1 MLRPLRRLLPFA
13 VPYRGA
19 MAWGVTCVVVSSAFY
34 SLQPLFLR
42 SAIDALYSGA
52 PAARVWR
59 VAGLMVSVALV
70 TAYFRWQMREQLNGI
85 SRRIETD
92 LRDRLFAHLMTL
104 DAGWYAKTR
113 TGDVMARLTNDLGAV
128 RMAAGPAIMYL
139 VNTLAG
145 GLFALG
151 FMIRLSPRLTLVAL
165 APLLLLPVVM
175 LRLGRSIH
183 DRFEDVQAHFSD
195 LTTRV
200 QENLSGARI
209 VRAYRQERAESDRF
223 AAMSSEYVRRNI
235 ALARLNALMHPS
247 FTLLAGLG
255 SVAVLGFGG
264 AMVLRGTLTV
274 GTLVAFGIYLTTLTW
289 PLIALGWVTNL
300 FQRGAASMER
310 LIEILDTTA
319 AVRDPVQP
327 RPLPPRTGG
336 RRVEF
341 RNVSFAYPPRDGA
354 APREVLRNVSFSIPA
369 GGTLGVVGAT
379 GAGKSA
385 LLELLPRFFDPQA
398 GSVLLDGVDVRDLPH
413 DTLRAE
419 IGFVPQD
426 ALLFSDTLAFNLAY
440 GGADGVTA
448 QWAAEVAQLS
458 ESVARL
464 PAGDQT
470 MLGERGINLSG
481 GQKQRA
487 TIARALARQ
496 PAVVVLD
503 DALSAVDTHTEAA
516 ILHGLR
522 EALSGRTALFASHRV
537 TALREATHI
546 IVLADGT
553 VAEEGTHEEL
563 VERRGRYWELLRR
576 QLLEESI
583 ETETIVPGQVA
594 AAEVATA

>member
-1 MLRPLRRLLPFA
+1 MTRGVVRPLRRLLPFA
-13 VPYRGA
+13 RPYRAA
-19 MAWGVTCVVVSSAFY
+19 MAFGVACVVVSSAFY

-42 SAIDALYSGA
+42 SAIDALHDGA
-52 PAARVWR
+52 PAWHVWR
-59 VAGLMVSVALV
+59 LAGLMVTVALA

-139 VNTLAG
+139 VNTIAG

-175 LRLGRSIH
+175 LRLGRAIH
-183 DRFEDVQAHFSD
+183 DRFESVQAHFSD

-209 VRAYRQERAESDRF
+209 VRAYRQEAAESERF
-223 AAMSSEYVRRNI
+223 AAMSAEYVRRNL

-255 SVAVLGFGG
+255 SVAVLGVGG

-310 LIEILDTTA
+310 LLEILDTTA
-319 AVRDPVQP
+319 AVREPAQA
-327 RPLPPRTGG
+327 RALPPRTGG

-341 RNVSFAYPPRDGA
+341 RGVTFAYPARDGA
-354 APREVLRNVSFSIPA
+354 PPREVLRNVSFTIPA

-398 GSVLLDGVDVRDLPH
+398 GSVLLDGVDVRDLPL

-426 ALLFSDTLAFNLAY
+426 ALLFSDTIAFNLAY
-440 GGADGVTA
+440 GSADSRTA
-448 QWAAEVAQLS
+448 EWAAEVAQLS

-487 TIARALARQ
+487 TIARALARL

-522 EALSGRTALFASHRV
+522 EALSGRTALVASHRV

-553 VAEEGTHEEL
+553 VAEEGTHEAL
-563 VERRGRYWELLRR
+563 VERRGVYWELLRR
-576 QLLEESI
+576 QLLEESL
-583 ETETIVPGQVA
+583 EAETIVPA
-594 AAEVATA
+594 

>member
-1 MLRPLRRLLPFA
+1 
-13 VPYRGA
+13 
-19 MAWGVTCVVVSSAFY
+19 MAWGVTCVVFSSAFY

-59 VAGLMVSVALV
+59 VAGLMISVALV

-139 VNTLAG
+139 VNTIAG

-175 LRLGRSIH
+175 LRLGRAIH

-209 VRAYRQERAESDRF
+209 VRAYRQEHAESDRF
-223 AAMSSEYVRRNI
+223 AAMSSEYVRRNL

-264 AMVLRGTLTV
+264 AMVLRGSLTV

-327 RPLPPRTGG
+327 RALPPRTGG

-341 RNVSFAYPPRDGA
+341 RDVSFAYPSRDGA

-398 GSVLLDGVDVRDLPH
+398 GSVLLDGVDVRDLPL

-426 ALLFSDTLAFNLAY
+426 ALLFSDTIAFNLAY
-440 GGADGVTA
+440 GGANVTTA

-583 ETETIVPGQVA
+583 EAETIVPDQVA

>member
-1 MLRPLRRLLPFA
+1 
-13 VPYRGA
+13 
-19 MAWGVTCVVVSSAFY
+19 
-34 SLQPLFLR
+34 
-42 SAIDALYSGA
+42 
-52 PAARVWR
+52 
-59 VAGLMVSVALV
+59 
-70 TAYFRWQMREQLNGI
+70 
-85 SRRIETD
+85 
-92 LRDRLFAHLMTL
+92 
-104 DAGWYAKTR
+104 
-113 TGDVMARLTNDLGAV
+113 MARLTNDLGAV

-139 VNTLAG
+139 VNTIAG
-145 GLFALG
+145 GLFALA
-151 FMIRLSPRLTLVAL
+151 FMVRLSPRLTLVAL

-175 LRLGRSIH
+175 LRLGRAIH
-183 DRFEDVQAHFSD
+183 DRFEAVQAHFSD

-209 VRAYRQERAESDRF
+209 VRAYRQEPAESERF
-223 AAMSSEYVRRNI
+223 AAMSTEYVRRNL

-255 SVAVLGFGG
+255 SVAVLGVGG
-264 AMVLRGTLTV
+264 TMVLRGTLTV

-319 AVRDPVQP
+319 AVQDPAQP
-327 RPLPPRTGG
+327 RTLPPRTGG

-341 RNVSFAYPPRDGA
+341 RDVSFAYPSRDGA
-354 APREVLRNVSFSIPA
+354 APREVLRNVSFTIPA

-385 LLELLPRFFDPQA
+385 LLELLPRFFDPQS
-398 GSVLLDGVDVRDLPH
+398 GSVLLDGVDVREIPLE
-413 DTLRAE
+413 TLRAE

-426 ALLFSDTLAFNLAY
+426 ALLFSDTVAFNLAY
-440 GGADGVTA
+440 GGADRATA
-448 QWAAEVAQLS
+448 EWAAEVAQLA

-553 VAEEGTHEEL
+553 VAEEGTHEAL
-563 VERRGRYWELLRR
+563 VERRGRYWELLHR

-583 ETETIVPGQVA
+583 EAET
-594 AAEVATA
+594 TASA

>member
-1 MLRPLRRLLPFA
+1 MRPLRRLLPFA
-13 VPYRGA
+13 MPYRVA
-19 MAWGVTCVVVSSAFY
+19 MAWGVACVVVSSAFY

-42 SAIDALYSGA
+42 SAIDALYDGA
-52 PAARVWR
+52 PASRVWR

-139 VNTLAG
+139 VNTVAG

-175 LRLGRSIH
+175 LRLGRAIH

-209 VRAYRQERAESDRF
+209 VRAYRQEPAESDRF
-223 AAMSSEYVRRNI
+223 AAMSAEYVRRNL

-255 SVAVLGFGG
+255 SVAVLGLGG

-319 AVRDPVQP
+319 AVRDPAQP
-327 RPLPPRTGG
+327 RSLPPRSGG

-341 RNVSFAYPPRDGA
+341 RGVSFAYPSRDGA
-354 APREVLRNVSFSIPA
+354 PPREVLRNVSFTVPA

-385 LLELLPRFFDPQA
+385 LLELLPRFFYPQA
-398 GSVLLDGVDVRDLPH
+398 GSVLLDGVDVRELPL

-426 ALLFSDTLAFNLAY
+426 ALLFSDTIAFNLAY
-440 GGADGVTA
+440 GGADNATA

-464 PAGDQT
+464 PTGDQT

-496 PAVVVLD
+496 PTVVVLD

-522 EALSGRTALFASHRV
+522 EALSERTALFASHRV

-583 ETETIVPGQVA
+583 EAETIVPI
-594 AAEVATA
+594 

>member
-1 MLRPLRRLLPFA
+1 MTKHPLRRLIPLA
-13 VPYRGA
+13 APYRA
-19 MAWGVTCVVVSSAFY
+19 TMAWGIACVVISSAFY

-42 SAIDALYSGA
+42 WAIDALRAGEA
-52 PAARVWR
+52 PARLWR
-59 VAGLMVSVALV
+59 IAGLMIGVALA
-70 TAYFRWQMREQLNGI
+70 TGYFRWQMREQLNGV

-92 LRDRLFAHLMTL
+92 LRDQLFAHLMTL
-104 DAGWYAKTR
+104 DAGWYARTR
-113 TGDVMARLTNDLGAV
+113 TGDIMARLTNDLGAV
-128 RMAAGPAIMYL
+128 RMAAGPAVMYL
-139 VNTLAG
+139 TNTIAG

-151 FMIRLSPRLTLVAL
+151 FMLQLSPRLSAIAL

-175 LRLGRSIH
+175 LRLGRAIH
-183 DRFEDVQAHFSD
+183 DRFEAVQAHFSD

-209 VRAYRQERAESDRF
+209 VRAYRQEPAEADRF
-223 AAMSSEYVRRNI
+223 AAMSTEYLRRNI
-235 ALARLNALMHPS
+235 ALARLNALMNPS
-247 FTLLAGLG
+247 FTALAGLG
-255 SVAVLGFGG
+255 SVAVLGVGG

-274 GTLVAFGIYLTTLTW
+274 GALVAFGIYLTTLTW

-310 LIEILDTTA
+310 LIEILDA
-319 AVRDPVQP
+319 IPAVRDPDVP
-327 RPLPPRTGG
+327 RPLVASAGG
-336 RRVEF
+336 RSVEF
-341 RNVSFAYPPRDGA
+341 RGVTFAYPPRDGA
-354 APREVLRNVSFSIPA
+354 VPREVLRDVSFFIPA

-398 GSVLLDGVDVRDLPH
+398 GRILLDGVDVRDLPLAA
-413 DTLRAE
+413 LRAD

-426 ALLFSDTLAFNLAY
+426 ALLFSDTIAHNLAY
-440 GGADGVTA
+440 GGADDTAA
-448 QWAAEVAQLS
+448 QWASGVAQLADA
-458 ESVARL
+458 VARF

-487 TIARALARQ
+487 TIARALARM

-522 EALSGRTALFASHRV
+522 EALSSRTALIASHRV
-537 TALREATHI
+537 TALRDATHI
-546 IVLADGT
+546 IVLEDGT
-553 VAEEGTHEEL
+553 VVESGTHDAL
-563 VERRGRYWELLRR
+563 VARRGRYWSLLRR
-576 QLLEESI
+576 QLLEDELGDAM
-583 ETETIVPGQVA
+583 PA
-594 AAEVATA
+594 

>member
-1 MLRPLRRLLPFA
+1 MVRPLRRLLPFA
-13 VPYRGA
+13 MPYRAA
-19 MAWGVTCVVVSSAFY
+19 MAWGIACVALSSAFY

-42 SAIDALYSGA
+42 SAIDALHDGA
-52 PAARVWR
+52 PASRVWR
-59 VAGLMVSVALV
+59 LAGLMVTVALV

-139 VNTLAG
+139 VNTIAG
-145 GLFALG
+145 GLFALA
-151 FMIRLSPRLTLVAL
+151 FMVRLSPRLTLVAL

-175 LRLGRSIH
+175 LRLGRAIH
-183 DRFEDVQAHFSD
+183 DRFESVQAHFSD

-209 VRAYRQERAESDRF
+209 VRAYRQEPAESERF
-223 AAMSSEYVRRNI
+223 AAMSSEYVRRNL
-235 ALARLNALMHPS
+235 ALARLNALMHPT

-255 SVAVLGFGG
+255 SVAVLGIGG

-319 AVRDPVQP
+319 AVQDPAQP
-327 RPLPPRTGG
+327 RTLPPRTGG
-336 RRVEF
+336 RHVEF
-341 RNVSFAYPPRDGA
+341 RDVSFAYPSRDGA
-354 APREVLRNVSFSIPA
+354 APRQVLRHVSFSIPA

-385 LLELLPRFFDPQA
+385 LLELLPRFFDPQS
-398 GSVLLDGVDVRDLPH
+398 GTVLLDGVDVRDLPL

-426 ALLFSDTLAFNLAY
+426 ALLFSDTVAFNLAY
-440 GGADGVTA
+440 GGADSATA
-448 QWAAEVAQLS
+448 EWAAEVAQLA

-553 VAEEGTHEEL
+553 VVEEGTHDAL
-563 VERRGRYWELLRR
+563 VERRGRYWELLHR

-583 ETETIVPGQVA
+583 EAETSAPA
-594 AAEVATA
+594 

>member
-1 MLRPLRRLLPFA
+1 MIHPLRRLIPFVA
-13 VPYRGA
+13 PYRA
-19 MAWGVTCVVVSSAFY
+19 PMAWGVACVVISSACY

-42 SAIDALYSGA
+42 QAIDALQAGA
-52 PAARVWR
+52 PAARLWR
-59 VAGLMVSVALV
+59 VAALMVSVALV
-70 TAYFRWQMREQLNGI
+70 TGFFRWQMREQLNGV

-92 LRDRLFAHLMTL
+92 LRDQLFAHLMTL
-104 DAGWYAKTR
+104 DAGWYARTR

-139 VNTLAG
+139 INTIAG

-151 FMIRLSPRLTLVAL
+151 FMLRLSPRLTVIAL
-165 APLLLLPVVM
+165 LPLLLLPVVM
-175 LRLGRSIH
+175 LRLGRAIH

-209 VRAYRQERAESDRF
+209 VRAYRQEPAESERF
-223 AAMSSEYVRRNI
+223 GQLSMEYVRRNL
-235 ALARLNALMHPS
+235 ALARLNALMSPS

-255 SVAVLGFGG
+255 SVAVLGVGG
-264 AMVLRGTLTV
+264 TMVLRGTLSV

-300 FQRGAASMER
+300 FQRGAASMAR
-310 LIEILDTTA
+310 LNEILDATP
-319 AVRDPVQP
+319 AVRDPDTP
-327 RPLPPRTGG
+327 RPLPSRDGG
-336 RRVEF
+336 RQVEF
-341 RNVSFAYPPRDGA
+341 RNVTFAYPARDGA
-354 APREVLRNVSFSIPA
+354 APRTVLRDVSFTIPA

-385 LLELLPRFFDPQA
+385 LLELLPRFFDPQE
-398 GSVLLDGVDVRDLPH
+398 GQVLLDGVDVRDLPLA
-413 DTLRAE
+413 TLRAE

-426 ALLFSDTLAFNLAY
+426 ALLFSETIAYNLAY
-440 GGADGVTA
+440 GGADAVTA
-448 QWAAEVAQLS
+448 AWGAEVAQLA
-458 ESVARL
+458 ESVARF
-464 PAGDQT
+464 PAGDRT
-470 MLGERGINLSG
+470 VLGERGINLSG

-487 TIARALARQ
+487 TLARALARR

-503 DALSAVDTHTEAA
+503 DALSAVDTNTEAA

-522 EALSGRTALFASHRV
+522 DALSGRTTLIASHRV

-546 IVLADGT
+546 IVIADGT
-553 VAEEGTHEEL
+553 VAEAGTHDEL
-563 VERRGRYWELLRR
+563 VERRGRYWALLRR

-583 ETETIVPGQVA
+583 D
-594 AAEVATA
+594 AELPTTA

>member
-1 MLRPLRRLLPFA
+1 MTHPLRRLLPFLT
-13 VPYRGA
+13 PYRAA
-19 MAWGVTCVVVSSAFY
+19 MAWGVACVVISSAFY

-42 SAIDALYSGA
+42 QAIDALQSGA
-52 PAARVWR
+52 PVSQLWRIAA
-59 VAGLMVSVALV
+59 LMVGVALV
-70 TAYFRWQMREQLNGI
+70 TGFFRWQMREQLNGV
-85 SRRIETD
+85 SRHVETD

-104 DAGWYAKTR
+104 DAGWYARTR

-128 RMAAGPAIMYL
+128 RMAAGPAVMYL
-139 VNTLAG
+139 INTIAG
-145 GLFALG
+145 GMFALG
-151 FMIRLSPRLTLVAL
+151 FMLRLSPRLTWIAL
-165 APLLLLPVVM
+165 TPLLLLPVVM
-175 LRLGRSIH
+175 LRLGRAIH
-183 DRFEDVQAHFSD
+183 DRFESVQAHFGD

-209 VRAYRQERAESDRF
+209 VRAYRQEPAESARF
-223 AAMSSEYVRRNI
+223 DALSAEYVRRNL
-235 ALARLNALMHPS
+235 ALARLNALMSPS

-255 SVAVLGFGG
+255 SAAVLGFGG
-264 AMVLRGTLTV
+264 TMVLRGTLTV

-300 FQRGAASMER
+300 FQRGAASMAR
-310 LIEILDTTA
+310 LLELLDATPSVRSPA
-319 AVRDPVQP
+319 APRALPVHA
-327 RPLPPRTGG
+327 GG

-341 RNVSFAYPPRDGA
+341 RNVSFAYPARDGT
-354 APREVLRNVSFSIPA
+354 APREVLRSVSFTIPA

-385 LLELLPRFFDPQA
+385 LLELLPRFFDPQS
-398 GSVLLDGVDVRDLPH
+398 GEVLLDGVDVRDLPL
-413 DTLRAE
+413 DALRAE

-426 ALLFSDTLAFNLAY
+426 ALLFSETIAFNLAY
-440 GGADGVTA
+440 GGADGA
-448 QWAAEVAQLS
+448 AAAWGAEVAQLA
-458 ESVARL
+458 ESVARF

-487 TIARALARQ
+487 TIARALARE

-522 EALSGRTALFASHRV
+522 DALSGRTTLIASHRV

-553 VAEEGTHEEL
+553 VAEEGTHEQL
-563 VERRGRYWELLRR
+563 VERRGRYWALLRR

-583 ETETIVPGQVA
+583 E
-594 AAEVATA
+594 AEANTPA

>member
-1 MLRPLRRLLPFA
+1 
-13 VPYRGA
+13 
-19 MAWGVTCVVVSSAFY
+19 MAWGVTCVVFSSAFY

-59 VAGLMVSVALV
+59 VAGLMISVALV

-139 VNTLAG
+139 VNTIAG

-175 LRLGRSIH
+175 LRLGRAIH

-209 VRAYRQERAESDRF
+209 VRAYRQEHAESDRF
-223 AAMSSEYVRRNI
+223 AAMSSEYVRRNL

-327 RPLPPRTGG
+327 RALPPRTGG

-341 RNVSFAYPPRDGA
+341 RDVSFAYPSRDGA

-398 GSVLLDGVDVRDLPH
+398 GSVLLDGVDVRDLPL

-426 ALLFSDTLAFNLAY
+426 ALLFSDTIAFNLAY
-440 GGADGVTA
+440 GGANVTTA

-583 ETETIVPGQVA
+583 EAETIVPDQVA

>member
-1 MLRPLRRLLPFA
+1 
-13 VPYRGA
+13 
-19 MAWGVTCVVVSSAFY
+19 MAWGVTCVVFSSAFY

-59 VAGLMVSVALV
+59 VAGLMISVALV

-139 VNTLAG
+139 VNTIAG

-175 LRLGRSIH
+175 LRLGRAIH

-209 VRAYRQERAESDRF
+209 VRAYRQEHAESDRF
-223 AAMSSEYVRRNI
+223 AAMSSEYVRRNL

-264 AMVLRGTLTV
+264 AMVLRGSLTV

-327 RPLPPRTGG
+327 RALPPRTGG

-341 RNVSFAYPPRDGA
+341 RDVSFAYPSRDGA

-398 GSVLLDGVDVRDLPH
+398 GSVLLDGVDVRDLPL

-426 ALLFSDTLAFNLAY
+426 ALLFSDTIAFNLAY
-440 GGADGVTA
+440 GGANVTTA

-553 VAEEGTHEEL
+553 VAEEGTHDAL

-583 ETETIVPGQVA
+583 EAETIVPA
-594 AAEVATA
+594 

>member
-1 MLRPLRRLLPFA
+1 VVRPLRRLLPFA
-13 VPYRGA
+13 MPYRGA
-19 MAWGVTCVVVSSAFY
+19 MAWGITCVVVSSAFY

-52 PAARVWR
+52 PASRVWR

-139 VNTLAG
+139 VNTIAG

-175 LRLGRSIH
+175 LRLGRAIH
-183 DRFEDVQAHFSD
+183 DRFESVQAHFSD

-209 VRAYRQERAESDRF
+209 VRAYRQEPAESDRF
-223 AAMSSEYVRRNI
+223 AAMSSEYVRRNL

-327 RPLPPRTGG
+327 RALPPRTGG

-341 RNVSFAYPPRDGA
+341 RDVSFAYPSRDGA
-354 APREVLRNVSFSIPA
+354 PPREVLTNVSFSIPA

-398 GSVLLDGVDVRDLPH
+398 GSVLLDGVDVRDLPL
-413 DTLRAE
+413 DLLRAE

-426 ALLFSDTLAFNLAY
+426 ALLFSDTIAFNLAY
-440 GGADGVTA
+440 GGADSATA

-464 PAGDQT
+464 PALDQT

-583 ETETIVPGQVA
+583 EAETIVPA
-594 AAEVATA
+594 

>member
-1 MLRPLRRLLPFA
+1 MTHPLRRLLPFLT
-13 VPYRGA
+13 PYRA
-19 MAWGVTCVVVSSAFY
+19 AVAWGVACVVVSSAFY

-42 SAIDALYSGA
+42 QAIDALQSGA
-52 PAARVWR
+52 PVSQLWRIAA
-59 VAGLMVSVALV
+59 LMVGVALV
-70 TAYFRWQMREQLNGI
+70 TGFFRWQMRDQLNGV
-85 SRRIETD
+85 SRHVETD

-104 DAGWYAKTR
+104 DAGWYARTR

-128 RMAAGPAIMYL
+128 RMAAGPAVMYL
-139 VNTLAG
+139 INTIAG
-145 GLFALG
+145 GMFALG
-151 FMIRLSPRLTLVAL
+151 FMLRLSPRLTWIAL
-165 APLLLLPVVM
+165 TPLLLLPVVM
-175 LRLGRSIH
+175 LRLGRAIH
-183 DRFEDVQAHFSD
+183 DRFESVQAHFSD

-209 VRAYRQERAESDRF
+209 VRAYRQEPAESARF
-223 AAMSSEYVRRNI
+223 DTLSAEYVRRNL
-235 ALARLNALMHPS
+235 ALARLNALMSPS

-255 SVAVLGFGG
+255 SAAVLGFGG
-264 AMVLRGTLTV
+264 TMVLRGTLTV

-300 FQRGAASMER
+300 FQRGAASMAR
-310 LIEILDTTA
+310 LLELLDA
-319 AVRDPVQP
+319 APSVRSPAAPRALPVHA
-327 RPLPPRTGG
+327 GG

-341 RNVSFAYPPRDGA
+341 RNVSFAYPARDGT
-354 APREVLRNVSFSIPA
+354 APREVLRNVSFTIPA
-369 GGTLGVVGAT
+369 GDTLGVVGAT

-385 LLELLPRFFDPQA
+385 LLELLPRFFDPQS
-398 GSVLLDGVDVRDLPH
+398 GEVLLDGVDVRDLPL
-413 DTLRAE
+413 DALRAE

-426 ALLFSDTLAFNLAY
+426 ALLFSETIAFNLAY
-440 GGADGVTA
+440 GGADGA
-448 QWAAEVAQLS
+448 AAAWGAEVAQLA
-458 ESVARL
+458 ESVARF

-487 TIARALARQ
+487 TIARALACE

-522 EALSGRTALFASHRV
+522 DALSGRTTLIASHRV

-553 VAEEGTHEEL
+553 VAEEGTHEQL
-563 VERRGRYWELLRR
+563 VERRGRYWALLRR

-583 ETETIVPGQVA
+583 E
-594 AAEVATA
+594 AEANAPA

>member
-1 MLRPLRRLLPFA
+1 MTRGVVRPLRRLIPIA
-13 VPYRGA
+13 MPYRGA
-19 MAWGVTCVVVSSAFY
+19 MAWGIACVVASSAFY

-42 SAIDALYSGA
+42 SAIDALYDGA
-52 PAARVWR
+52 PASRVWR

-70 TAYFRWQMREQLNGI
+70 TAFFRWQMREQLNGV

-139 VNTLAG
+139 VNTIAG
-145 GLFALG
+145 GLFALA

-165 APLLLLPVVM
+165 MPLLLLPVLM
-175 LRLGRSIH
+175 LRLGRAIH
-183 DRFEDVQAHFSD
+183 DRFEAVQAHFSD

-209 VRAYRQERAESDRF
+209 VRAYRQEPAESDRF
-223 AAMSSEYVRRNI
+223 AAMSTEYVHRNL
-235 ALARLNALMHPS
+235 ALARLHALMHPS
-247 FTLLAGLG
+247 FTLLGGLG

-319 AVRDPVQP
+319 AVREPEQP
-327 RPLPPRTGG
+327 RLLPPRTGG

-341 RNVSFAYPPRDGA
+341 RDVSFAYPSRDGA
-354 APREVLRNVSFSIPA
+354 LPREVLRNVSFTIPA

-398 GSVLLDGVDVRDLPH
+398 GSVLLDGVDVRHLPL

-426 ALLFSDTLAFNLAY
+426 ALLFSDTIAFNLAY
-440 GGADGVTA
+440 GGADAATA
-448 QWAAEVAQLS
+448 RWATEVAQLS
-458 ESVARL
+458 ESVAQL
-464 PAGDQT
+464 PAADQT

-583 ETETIVPGQVA
+583 ETETIVPA
-594 AAEVATA
+594 

>member
-1 MLRPLRRLLPFA
+1 M
-13 VPYRGA
+13 PYRGA
-19 MAWGVTCVVVSSAFY
+19 MAWGIACVVFSSAFY

-42 SAIDALYSGA
+42 SAIDALHDGA
-52 PAARVWR
+52 PASRVWR
-59 VAGLMVSVALV
+59 LAGLMVTVALV
-70 TAYFRWQMREQLNGI
+70 TAFFRWQMREQLNGI

-139 VNTLAG
+139 VNTIAG
-145 GLFALG
+145 GLFALA
-151 FMIRLSPRLTLVAL
+151 FMIRLSPRLTLVSL

-175 LRLGRSIH
+175 LRLGRAIH
-183 DRFEDVQAHFSD
+183 DRFESVQAHFSD

-209 VRAYRQERAESDRF
+209 VRAYRQEPAESQRF
-223 AAMSSEYVRRNI
+223 AAMSAEYVRRNL

-255 SVAVLGFGG
+255 SVAVLGIGG

-300 FQRGAASMER
+300 FQRGAASMDR
-310 LIEILDTTA
+310 LIEILDTTT
-319 AVRDPVQP
+319 AVQDPAQP
-327 RPLPPRTGG
+327 RTLPPRTGG
-336 RRVEF
+336 RRIEF
-341 RNVSFAYPPRDGA
+341 RGVSFAYPARDGA
-354 APREVLRNVSFSIPA
+354 PPREVLRNVSFSIPA

-385 LLELLPRFFDPQA
+385 LLELLPRFFDPQS
-398 GSVLLDGVDVRDLPH
+398 GSVLLDGVDVRELPL

-426 ALLFSDTLAFNLAY
+426 ALLFSDTVAFNLAY
-440 GGADGVTA
+440 GGADSGTA
-448 QWAAEVAQLS
+448 EWAADVAQLS

-522 EALSGRTALFASHRV
+522 EALSGRTALFTSHRV

-553 VAEEGTHEEL
+553 VAEQGTHDEL

-583 ETETIVPGQVA
+583 EAET
-594 AAEVATA
+594 TAPA

>member
-1 MLRPLRRLLPFA
+1 
-13 VPYRGA
+13 
-19 MAWGVTCVVVSSAFY
+19 
-34 SLQPLFLR
+34 
-42 SAIDALYSGA
+42 
-52 PAARVWR
+52 
-59 VAGLMVSVALV
+59 
-70 TAYFRWQMREQLNGI
+70 
-85 SRRIETD
+85 
-92 LRDRLFAHLMTL
+92 
-104 DAGWYAKTR
+104 
-113 TGDVMARLTNDLGAV
+113 
-128 RMAAGPAIMYL
+128 MAAGPAIMYL
-139 VNTLAG
+139 VNTIAG
-145 GLFALG
+145 GLFALA

-175 LRLGRSIH
+175 LRLGRAIH
-183 DRFEDVQAHFSD
+183 DRFESVQAHFSD

-209 VRAYRQERAESDRF
+209 VRAYRQEPAESERF
-223 AAMSSEYVRRNI
+223 AAMSSEYVRRNL

-255 SVAVLGFGG
+255 SVAVLGIGG

-319 AVRDPVQP
+319 AVQHPAQP
-327 RPLPPRTGG
+327 RTLPPRTGG

-341 RNVSFAYPPRDGA
+341 RDVSFAYPSRDGA
-354 APREVLRNVSFSIPA
+354 PPREVLRHVSFSIPA

-385 LLELLPRFFDPQA
+385 LLELLPRFFDPQS
-398 GSVLLDGVDVRDLPH
+398 GSVLLDGVDVRDLPL

-426 ALLFSDTLAFNLAY
+426 ALLFSDTVAFNLAY
-440 GGADGVTA
+440 GGADSATA
-448 QWAAEVAQLS
+448 EWAAEVAQLA

-553 VAEEGTHEEL
+553 VVEEGTHEAL
-563 VERRGRYWELLRR
+563 VERRGRYWELLHR

-583 ETETIVPGQVA
+583 EAETSAPA
-594 AAEVATA
+594 

>member
-1 MLRPLRRLLPFA
+1 
-13 VPYRGA
+13 
-19 MAWGVTCVVVSSAFY
+19 MAWGVACVVISSAL
-34 SLQPLFLR
+34 SSVQPLFLR
-42 SAIDALYSGA
+42 WAIDALRAGEA
-52 PAARVWR
+52 PARLWR
-59 VAGLMVSVALV
+59 VAALMVGVALV
-70 TAYFRWQMREQLNGI
+70 TGYFRWQMREQLNGV

-92 LRDRLFAHLMTL
+92 LRDTLFAHLMTL
-104 DAGWYAKTR
+104 DAGWFARTR
-113 TGDVMARLTNDLGAV
+113 TGDIMARLTNDLSAV
-128 RMAAGPAIMYL
+128 RMATGPAIMYL
-139 VNTLAG
+139 ANTVAG

-151 FMIRLSPRLTLVAL
+151 FMLQLAPRLAVIAL

-175 LRLGRSIH
+175 LRLGRAIH
-183 DRFEDVQAHFSD
+183 DRFEAVQAQFSD

-209 VRAYRQERAESDRF
+209 VRAYRQEPAESSRF
-223 AAMSSEYVRRNI
+223 AAMSAEYQRRNI

-255 SVAVLGFGG
+255 TAAVLGVGG
-264 AMVLRGTLTV
+264 TMVLRGTLSV
-274 GTLVAFGIYLTTLTW
+274 GTLVAFGIYLTALTW

-300 FQRGAASMER
+300 FQRGGASMDR
-310 LIEILDTTA
+310 LIEILDATP
-319 AVRDPVQP
+319 AVQDPPHP
-327 RPLPPRTGG
+327 RPFPARNGG
-336 RRVEF
+336 RRIEF
-341 RNVSFAYPPRDGA
+341 RGVSFAYPSRDGS
-354 APREVLRNVSFSIPA
+354 APRAVLHDVSFTIPA

-385 LLELLPRFFDPQA
+385 LLELLPRFFDPQQ
-398 GSVLLDGVDVRDLPH
+398 GCILIDGVDVRDLPLQA
-413 DTLRAE
+413 LRAE
-419 IGFVPQD
+419 IGFVPQE
-426 ALLFSDTLAFNLAY
+426 ALLFGDTIAHNLEY
-440 GGADGVTA
+440 GGADAVA
-448 QWAAEVAQLS
+448 ARWAADVAQLS
-458 ESVARL
+458 ASVARL

-516 ILHGLR
+516 ILRGLR
-522 EALSGRTALFASHRV
+522 EALSGRTALIASHRV

-553 VAEEGTHEEL
+553 VAEEGTHDQL
-563 VERRGRYWELLRR
+563 VDRRGRYWTLLRR

-583 ETETIVPGQVA
+583 EADDAVRA
-594 AAEVATA
+594 

>member
-1 MLRPLRRLLPFA
+1 MRPLRRLIPFA
-13 VPYRGA
+13 KPYSGA
-19 MAWGVTCVVVSSAFY
+19 MAWGVACVVVSSAFY
-34 SLQPLFLR
+34 SLQPLLLR
-42 SAIDALYSGA
+42 SAIDALHDGV
-52 PAARVWR
+52 PASRVWR
-59 VAGLMVSVALV
+59 VAGLMVTVALA

-92 LRDRLFAHLMTL
+92 LRDGLFAHLMTL

-139 VNTLAG
+139 VNTIAG
-145 GLFALG
+145 GLFALA
-151 FMIRLSPRLTLVAL
+151 FMVRLSPRLTLVAL

-175 LRLGRSIH
+175 LRLGRAIH
-183 DRFEDVQAHFSD
+183 DRFEAVQAHFSD

-209 VRAYRQERAESDRF
+209 VRAYRQEPAESERF
-223 AAMSSEYVRRNI
+223 AAMSSEYVRRNL

-255 SVAVLGFGG
+255 SVAVLGVGG
-264 AMVLRGTLTV
+264 TMVLRGTLTV

-319 AVRDPVQP
+319 AVRDPAQP
-327 RPLPPRTGG
+327 RVLPPRAGG

-341 RNVSFAYPPRDGA
+341 RDVTFAYPSRDGA
-354 APREVLRNVSFSIPA
+354 PPREVLRHVSFTIPA

-398 GSVLLDGVDVRDLPH
+398 GSVLLDGVDVRDLPL

-426 ALLFSDTLAFNLAY
+426 ALLFSDTIAFNLAY
-440 GGADGVTA
+440 GGADGATA
-448 QWAAEVAQLS
+448 QWATDVAQLS

-464 PAGDQT
+464 PSGDQT

-496 PAVVVLD
+496 PSVVVLD

-522 EALSGRTALFASHRV
+522 DALSGRTALFASHRV

-583 ETETIVPGQVA
+583 EAETIVSA
-594 AAEVATA
+594 

>member
-1 MLRPLRRLLPFA
+1 MVRPLRRLLPFA
-13 VPYRGA
+13 KPYRAA

-42 SAIDALYSGA
+42 SAIDALYDGA

-59 VAGLMVSVALV
+59 VAGLMVSVALA

-92 LRDRLFAHLMTL
+92 LRDRLFAHLMSL

-139 VNTLAG
+139 VNTIAG

-175 LRLGRSIH
+175 LRLGRAIH

-209 VRAYRQERAESDRF
+209 VRAYRQEHSESDRF
-223 AAMSSEYVRRNI
+223 AAMSSEYVRRNL

-264 AMVLRGTLTV
+264 AMVLRGALTV

-319 AVRDPVQP
+319 AVRDPAQP
-327 RPLPPRTGG
+327 RALPPRTGG

-341 RNVSFAYPPRDGA
+341 RNVSFAYPARDGA

-385 LLELLPRFFDPQA
+385 LLELLPRFFDPQV
-398 GSVLLDGVDVRDLPH
+398 GSVLLDGVDVRDLPL

-426 ALLFSDTLAFNLAY
+426 ALLFSDTIAFNLAY
-440 GGADGVTA
+440 GGADSATA

-464 PAGDQT
+464 SAGDQT

-583 ETETIVPGQVA
+583 EAETVVPA
-594 AAEVATA
+594 

>member
-1 MLRPLRRLLPFA
+1 
-13 VPYRGA
+13 
-19 MAWGVTCVVVSSAFY
+19 MAWGVTCVVFSSAFY

-59 VAGLMVSVALV
+59 VAGLMISVALV

-139 VNTLAG
+139 VNTIAG

-175 LRLGRSIH
+175 LRLGRAIH

-209 VRAYRQERAESDRF
+209 VRAYRQEHAESDRF
-223 AAMSSEYVRRNI
+223 AAMSSEYVRRNL

-264 AMVLRGTLTV
+264 AMVLRGSLTV

-310 LIEILDTTA
+310 LIEIPDTTA

-327 RPLPPRTGG
+327 RALPPRTGG

-341 RNVSFAYPPRDGA
+341 RDVSFAYPSRDGA

-398 GSVLLDGVDVRDLPH
+398 GSVLLDGVDVRDLPL

-426 ALLFSDTLAFNLAY
+426 ALLFSDTIAFNLAY
-440 GGADGVTA
+440 GGANVTTA

-553 VAEEGTHEEL
+553 VAEEGTHEAL

-583 ETETIVPGQVA
+583 EAETIVSA
-594 AAEVATA
+594 

>member
-1 MLRPLRRLLPFA
+1 MHPLRRLVPFA
-13 VPYRGA
+13 APYRAA
-19 MAWGVTCVVVSSAFY
+19 MAWGVACVVLSSALY
-34 SLQPLFLR
+34 SLQPMFLR
-42 SAIDALYSGA
+42 QAIDALQRGA
-52 PAARVWR
+52 APSQLWR
-59 VAGLMVSVALV
+59 VAALMVSVALC
-70 TAYFRWQMREQLNGI
+70 TGLFRWQMREQLNGI

-104 DAGWYAKTR
+104 DAGWYARTR

-139 VNTLAG
+139 INTIAG

-151 FMIRLSPRLTLVAL
+151 FMIRLSPRLTVIAL

-175 LRLGRSIH
+175 LRLGRAIH
-183 DRFEDVQAHFSD
+183 DRFESVQAHFSD

-209 VRAYRQERAESDRF
+209 VRAYRQEAAESARF
-223 AAMSSEYVRRNI
+223 GAMSTEYVHRNL
-235 ALARLNALMHPS
+235 ALARLNALMSPS
-247 FTLLAGLG
+247 FTLIAGLG

-300 FQRGAASMER
+300 FQRGAASMTR
-310 LIEILDTTA
+310 LLEILDATPAVHDPA
-319 AVRDPVQP
+319 AP
-327 RPLPPRTGG
+327 RALPPRVGG
-336 RRVEF
+336 RSVEF

-354 APREVLRNVSFSIPA
+354 PPREVLRNVSFTIPA

-385 LLELLPRFFDPQA
+385 LLELLPRFFDPQS
-398 GSVLLDGVDVRDLPH
+398 GSILIDGIDVRDLPLES
-413 DTLRAE
+413 LRAA

-426 ALLFSDTLAFNLAY
+426 PLLFGETIAFNLAY
-440 GGADGVTA
+440 GGADDA
-448 QWAAEVAQLS
+448 ALSWAADVAQLS
-458 ESVARL
+458 EAVTRL
-464 PAGDQT
+464 PAGLQT
-470 MLGERGINLSG
+470 ILGERGINLSG

-487 TIARALARQ
+487 TIARALGRQ

-503 DALSAVDTHTEAA
+503 DALSAVDTNTEAA

-522 EALSGRTALFASHRV
+522 DALSGRTALIASHRV
-537 TALREATHI
+537 TALREASHI

-553 VAEEGTHEEL
+553 VAEQGTHEQL
-563 VERRGRYWELLRR
+563 VARRGRYWELLRR

-583 ETETIVPGQVA
+583 ESETDDAPA
-594 AAEVATA
+594 AASSAS

>member
-1 MLRPLRRLLPFA
+1 MPIA
-13 VPYRGA
+13 MPYRGA
-19 MAWGVTCVVVSSAFY
+19 MAWGIACVVASSAFY
-34 SLQPLFLR
+34 SLQPLLLR
-42 SAIDALYSGA
+42 SAVDALYDGA
-52 PAARVWR
+52 PASRVWR

-70 TAYFRWQMREQLNGI
+70 TAFFRWQMREQLNGV

-104 DAGWYAKTR
+104 DAGWFAKTR

-139 VNTLAG
+139 INTIAG

-165 APLLLLPVVM
+165 VPLLLLPLLM
-175 LRLGRSIH
+175 LRLGRAIH
-183 DRFEDVQAHFSD
+183 DRFESVQAHFSD

-209 VRAYRQERAESDRF
+209 VRAYRQEPAESERF
-223 AAMSSEYVRRNI
+223 AAMSSEYVRRNL
-235 ALARLNALMHPS
+235 ALARLNAVMHPS

-255 SVAVLGFGG
+255 SVAVLGVGG

-310 LIEILDTTA
+310 LIEILDTTT
-319 AVRDPVQP
+319 AVRDPEQP
-327 RPLPPRTGG
+327 HALPPRTGG

-341 RNVSFAYPPRDGA
+341 RDVSFAYPSRDGA
-354 APREVLRNVSFSIPA
+354 PPREVLRHVTFTIPA

-385 LLELLPRFFDPQA
+385 LLELLPRFFDPQS
-398 GSVLLDGVDVRDLPH
+398 GSVLIDGVDVRDLPL

-426 ALLFSDTLAFNLAY
+426 ALLFSDTIAFNLAY
-440 GGADGVTA
+440 GGADGATA
-448 QWAAEVAQLS
+448 RWAADVAQLS
-458 ESVARL
+458 ESVDRL

-522 EALSGRTALFASHRV
+522 EALSERTALFASHRV

-583 ETETIVPGQVA
+583 EAETIIP
-594 AAEVATA
+594 T

>member
-1 MLRPLRRLLPFA
+1 M
-13 VPYRGA
+13 PYRGA
-19 MAWGVTCVVVSSAFY
+19 MAWGVACVVASSAFY

-42 SAIDALYSGA
+42 SAIDALYAGA
-52 PAARVWR
+52 PASRVWR

-70 TAYFRWQMREQLNGI
+70 TAFFRWQMREQLNGV

-92 LRDRLFAHLMTL
+92 LRDQLFAHLMTL

-139 VNTLAG
+139 VNTIAG

-165 APLLLLPVVM
+165 VPLILLPVLM
-175 LRLGRSIH
+175 LRLGRAVH
-183 DRFEDVQAHFSD
+183 DRFEAVQAHFSD

-209 VRAYRQERAESDRF
+209 VRAYRQEPAESERF
-223 AAMSSEYVRRNI
+223 AALSAEYVRRNL

-247 FTLLAGLG
+247 FSLLGGLG

-319 AVRDPVQP
+319 AVQEPAQP
-327 RPLPPRTGG
+327 RALPPRTGG

-341 RNVSFAYPPRDGA
+341 RDVSFAYPSRDGA
-354 APREVLRNVSFSIPA
+354 PPREVLRKVSFTIPA

-385 LLELLPRFFDPQA
+385 LLELLPRFFDPQS
-398 GSVLLDGVDVRDLPH
+398 GSVLLDGVDVRDVPL

-426 ALLFSDTLAFNLAY
+426 ALLFSDTIAFNLAY
-440 GGADGVTA
+440 GGADSATA
-448 QWAAEVAQLS
+448 RWAAEVAQLS
-458 ESVARL
+458 DSVTRL

-583 ETETIVPGQVA
+583 DTETIVPA
-594 AAEVATA
+594 